1 MEQLKKNSE
10 MSLIRCVR
18 NYTRRRATMIIITR
32 NIRGIRHED
41 KTYNL
46 KSFTHFQGKK
56 TRHRQYFKRTQI
68 STDLYVK
75 ITIEQNIL
83 RLKTTNASL

>member
-46 KSFTHFQGKK
+46 KSFTHFQEKK
-56 TRHRQYFKRTQI
+56 PVIDSI
-68 STDLYVK
+68 SSVHKFQPTYM
-75 ITIEQNIL
+75 
-83 RLKTTNASL
+83 